1 MVMYLC
7 GGGSKQSWVKLA
19 DFDYTKSLTDSIRA
33 ITGSNSGC
41 TRNENGI
48 YFPSANALITYSAF
62 ASIWRVPQTA
72 IELDIGNG
80 SIINNS
86 NNNRLIMWQSLNGLV
101 WRGSGTKGWAV
112 YNGSWSNAISN
123 DTNFFNNSTI
133 RIEILTGS
141 KVAIYKN
148 NTKLGEFGM
157 GNIGDYTLGS
167 SQTSCYGIYIKA
179 MRLYIK
185 NI

>member
-1 MVMYLC
+1 
-7 GGGSKQSWVKLA
+7 
-19 DFDYTKSLTDSIRA
+19 
-33 ITGSNSGC
+33 
-41 TRNENGI
+41 
-48 YFPSANALITYSAF
+48 
-62 ASIWRVPQTA
+62 
-72 IELDIGNG
+72 
-80 SIINNS
+80 
-86 NNNRLIMWQSLNGLV
+86 MWQSINGLV
-101 WRGSGTKGWAV
+101 WRGSNTKGWAV

-157 GNIGDYTLGS
+157 GNIGDFTLGS
-167 SQTSCYGIYIKA
+167 SQTSCYGMYIKA